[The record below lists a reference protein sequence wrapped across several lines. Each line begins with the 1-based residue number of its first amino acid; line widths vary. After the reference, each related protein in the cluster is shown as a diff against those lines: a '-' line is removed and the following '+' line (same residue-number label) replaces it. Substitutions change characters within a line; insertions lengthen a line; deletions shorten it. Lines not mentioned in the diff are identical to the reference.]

1 MSALDHHTATVA
13 DAAAYE
19 RRHGTGSRHD
29 DAPTER
35 DTVPCR
41 GDDTRSLAQ
50 IAADWRAQ
58 IAAETPSEEKP

>member
-1 MSALDHHTATVA
+1 MKALDHHTATVA
-13 DAAAYE
+13 SAARWEAC
-19 RRHGTGSRHD
+19 HGLGSRHD

-50 IAADWRAQ
+50 IAADWRDQ